1 MLFLC
6 RLYPNNLV
14 SHFLV
19 IVGFCISQGVIWT
32 LHGGYWLAV
41 LPGLRGQSIALIK
54 GGPKHQLKSTGPRS
68 CDGGRGCSV
77 SACEC
82 TLVCDELLSHGSQF
96 HSVGDNIRGCG
107 CFFLTH
113 GNQCGMAT
121 TPLTK
126 TNPQEPPG
134 WGGGDDDWI
143 WHVIYLMSSLLQ
155 SHAAQND
162 FVGYVRW
169 RWRWRPGMLKTGT
182 YFVKGGSDVIT
193 LGKKGPIHF
202 QFSNYSLRCIIFI
215 LSKSWWETLLS
226 IRLDCLRTPDEWD
239 YLMWFVALASRL
251 NEPELQCVC
260 GLPRVCTAHT
270 WFWLVVQAS
279 LKPKKQ
285 VTCRRCNTT
294 MKKVNVRTMTYARR
308 FK

>member
-54 GGPKHQLKSTGPRS
+54 GGPKHQLKSTRPRS
-68 CDGGRGCSV
+68 CDGGRGLQ
-77 SACEC
+77 CEC
-82 TLVCDELLSHGSQF
+82 VRMHAGLRRAIEPRFSIPL
-96 HSVGDNIRGCG
+96 CG
-107 CFFLTH
+107 RQYPRMWMFLPNAWQSMWDGYNSAHKDKSTR
-113 GNQCGMAT
+113 A
-121 TPLTK
+121 PR
-126 TNPQEPPG
+126 
-134 WGGGDDDWI
+134 GGGGGDWI

-169 RWRWRPGMLKTGT
+169 RWRWRPGMLKTGS

-202 QFSNYSLRCIIFI
+202 EFSNYSLRCIIFI

-260 GLPRVCTAHT
+260 GLPEASCLHSSRVVLAGCPGFSEAKKTSDT
-270 WFWLVVQAS
+270 QEVQHHDEKGERMNDVLS
-279 LKPKKQ
+279 SSI
-285 VTCRRCNTT
+285 
-294 MKKVNVRTMTYARR
+294 
-308 FK
+308 